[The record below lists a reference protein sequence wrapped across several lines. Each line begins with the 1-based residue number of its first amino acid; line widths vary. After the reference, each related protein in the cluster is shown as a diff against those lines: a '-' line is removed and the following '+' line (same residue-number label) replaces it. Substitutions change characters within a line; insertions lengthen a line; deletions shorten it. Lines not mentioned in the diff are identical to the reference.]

1 MYYST
6 NYISP
11 LGKILLAS
19 DGNNLIG
26 LWFEEQNYYPATI
39 KKNIADNS
47 QLPVF
52 NITKKWLDRYFNGEE
67 PEYFGTS
74 LIS

>member
-26 LWFEEQNYYPATI
+26 LWFEEQKYYAATI
-39 KKNIADNS
+39 KKI
-47 QLPVF
+47 
-52 NITKKWLDRYFNGEE
+52 
-67 PEYFGTS
+67 
-74 LIS
+74 